1 MAHDLKSLAELA
13 LSAATKAG
21 AASADVL
28 AVAGDSLSIEVRQGQ
43 LEHAERAE
51 GVDLGLRVLIGKR
64 QACVS
69 ISDMRPEAIEQAA
82 ARAVAMARLAP
93 EDPFIGLA
101 EVDQLASLRD
111 ATALDLDDGT
121 AAPAPADLQ
130 DIACRA
136 EAAAM
141 AVEGVSQ
148 VQSAGADWS
157 RHSIWLAASNGFAG
171 GYQRSSHSTSAVAI
185 SGTGQTME
193 RDWAG
198 EGRIYATDLPSAEDI
213 GTLAGERAV
222 ARRSPKRPPTGAYPV
237 LYDERVSASLIGHLL
252 SAINGNAVAR
262 GASWLKDA
270 MGEAVLPAHMS
281 LTENPHR
288 VRIGSSRPFD
298 AEGLPTQARN
308 WVENGLLTGFVL
320 DLATAR
326 KLGMAATANASR
338 GTSAPPSA
346 STTNIDLTQG
356 QQSRDE
362 LIAEMGTGLIITSLI
377 GSSINATTGNYS
389 RGASGFWVENGEV
402 TGPVNECTVAGNLRP
417 MLASLIAAN
426 DAQDH
431 KSSRIPSLLVQGLTI
446 AGA

>member
-1 MAHDLKSLAELA
+1 LAHDLKSLAELA

-141 AVEGVSQ
+141 AVDGVSQ

-157 RHSIWLAASNGFAG
+157 RHRIWLAASNGFAG

-270 MGEAVLPAHMS
+270 MGEAVLPTHMS

-288 VRIGSSRPFD
+288 VRIASSRPFD

-308 WVENGLLTGFVL
+308 WVENGLLSGFVL

-346 STTNIDLTQG
+346 SITNIDLTQG

>member
-270 MGEAVLPAHMS
+270 MGEAVLPTHMS

-288 VRIGSSRPFD
+288 VRIASSRPFD

>member
-1 MAHDLKSLAELA
+1 LAHDLKSLAELA

-270 MGEAVLPAHMS
+270 MGEAVLPTHMS

-288 VRIGSSRPFD
+288 VRIASSRPFD

-346 STTNIDLTQG
+346 SITNIDLTQG

-389 RGASGFWVENGEV
+389 RGASGFWVENGEI

>member
-1 MAHDLKSLAELA
+1 VPHDLQSLAEHA
-13 LSAATKAG
+13 LRAARKSG
-21 AASADVL
+21 ADAADVL
-28 AVAGDSLSIEVRQGQ
+28 AVAGDSLSIEVRQGA

-69 ISDMRPEAIEQAA
+69 ISDMRPETIEQAA
-82 ARAVAMARLAP
+82 ERAVAMARLAP
-93 EDPFIGLA
+93 EDAFIGLA
-101 EVDQLASLRD
+101 TPEQLGTLRD
-111 ATALDLDDGT
+111 AATLDLDDG
-121 AAPAPADLQ
+121 AMAPAPADLQ

-136 EAAAM
+136 EAAAL
-141 AVEGVSQ
+141 AVDGVDQ

-157 RHSIWLAASNGFAG
+157 RHRIWLAASNGFAG

-185 SGTGQTME
+185 SGTGLAME
-193 RDWAG
+193 RDWAA
-198 EGRIYATDLPSAEDI
+198 EGRIYLADMPTAEDI

-222 ARRSPKRPPTGAYPV
+222 SRRSPKRPPTGAFPV
-237 LYDERVSASLIGHLL
+237 LYDERVSSSLIGHLL

-270 MGEAVLPAHMS
+270 MGEAVLPAHMC
-281 LTENPHR
+281 LTENPLR
-288 VRIGSSRPFD
+288 PRIGSSRPFD
-298 AEGLPTQARN
+298 AEGLPTATRN
-308 WVENGLLTGFVL
+308 WVEDGILQGFVL

-326 KLGMAATANASR
+326 KLGMAPTANASR
-338 GTSAPPSA
+338 GTGAPPSA

-356 QQSRDE
+356 RQTRAE
-362 LIAEMGTGLIITSLI
+362 LIAEMGTGLLITSLI
-377 GSSINATTGNYS
+377 GASINATTGNYS
-389 RGASGFWVENGEV
+389 RGASGFWVENGEI

-417 MLASLIAAN
+417 MLASLIAGN
-426 DAQDH
+426 DAQNH

>member
-1 MAHDLKSLAELA
+1 LAHDLKSLAELA

-270 MGEAVLPAHMS
+270 MGEAVLPTHMS

-288 VRIGSSRPFD
+288 VRIASSRPFD

-389 RGASGFWVENGEV
+389 RGASGFWVENGEI

>member
-13 LSAATKAG
+13 LSAAAKAG

-101 EVDQLASLRD
+101 EADQLASLRD
-111 ATALDLDDGT
+111 ATALDLDDGA

-157 RHSIWLAASNGFAG
+157 RHRIWLAASNGFAG
-171 GYQRSSHSTSAVAI
+171 GYQRSSHSISAVAI
-185 SGTGQTME
+185 SGTGQGME

-198 EGRIYATDLPSAEDI
+198 EGRIYAADLPSAEEI

-222 ARRSPKRPPTGAYPV
+222 ARRNPKRPPTGAYPV
-237 LYDERVSASLIGHLL
+237 LYDERISASLIGHLL

-270 MGEAVLPAHMS
+270 MGEAVLPAHMT

-288 VRIGSSRPFD
+288 PRIGSSRPFD
-298 AEGLPTQARN
+298 AEGLPTQTRN
-308 WVENGLLTGFVL
+308 WVDGGLLTGFVL

-338 GTSAPPSA
+338 GTGAPPSA

-356 QQSRDE
+356 HQSRED

-389 RGASGFWVENGEV
+389 RGASGFWVENGEI

-417 MLASLIAAN
+417 MLASLIAGN

>member
-1 MAHDLKSLAELA
+1 LAHDLKSLAELA

-270 MGEAVLPAHMS
+270 MGEAVLPTHMS

-288 VRIGSSRPFD
+288 VRIASSRPFD

-308 WVENGLLTGFVL
+308 WVEGGILTGFVL

>member
-270 MGEAVLPAHMS
+270 MGEAVLPTHMS

-288 VRIGSSRPFD
+288 VRIASSRPFD

-346 STTNIDLTQG
+346 SITNIDLTQG

-389 RGASGFWVENGEV
+389 RGASGFWVENGEII
-402 TGPVNECTVAGNLRP
+402 GPVNECTVAGILRP

>member
-82 ARAVAMARLAP
+82 VRAVAMARLAP

-101 EVDQLASLRD
+101 EADQLASLRD
-111 ATALDLDDGT
+111 AAALDLDDGA

-270 MGEAVLPAHMS
+270 MGEAVLPTHMS

-288 VRIGSSRPFD
+288 VRIASSRPFD

-346 STTNIDLTQG
+346 SITNIDLTQG

-389 RGASGFWVENGEV
+389 RGASGFWVENGEI